1 MSWHGYGFSSSP
13 YILNGKFK
21 NIRKHIIKITSSLKN
36 QKKKKEFRETCL
48 ELADYLIKE
57 NHAPPGFEQS
67 KWDQALK
74 NWNEYQYDKIR
85 RHGGCPMIIEK
96 NDRDLLELKY
106 EAEDFYER
114 RDNELKQLRRFQLGE
129 NTYDCKTF
137 SSCTKRLQ
145 DYNVWINKSKKYF
158 EEKKMLIEKNSKTEH
173 QKIKFKIPVENLMN
187 PQTFSELSKYSITD
201 PVPPDETKE
210 NQNEKGQITAPQE
223 TPRLAMPS
231 HQAASEITSEKALVE
246 DITDARTTVIQVRNT
261 EQGSDDHELASASD
275 IGDTPVTTTSVVTE
289 DAPIIAD
296 DSASEDTI
304 VTGGTLDTT
313 VLDVSRDS
321 QITSSSA
328 KVPGTSSFQTIA
340 PKDQIISGITKGMFK
355 NKKDIKRRQVK
366 FLRII
371 TPSHY
376 KKKIQFLSHD
386 NLEDPIND
394 GEQIIKKIK
403 IQEHNINKNKN
414 TSLRKK
420 DRSITIIE
428 VHMEILEECRNKEW
442 EYNKGEFLEICQ
454 EVLKKEE
461 NRIDTNLTDDEV
473 IMENIKS
480 TNDIENQKILWNKW
494 MQRHKNFSEK
504 LRKECWFNN
513 LKNEWKEEKSYV
525 KNSEEFKKLLS
536 SDNKKDPFLEREKDT
551 WTQWISKKGTFVEQ
565 YLEKDWFERLTE
577 EVYNMSDAYE
587 NEGKKN
593 DSLFINKEELENKE
607 NYEELCK
614 YFKTKLLKK
623 LCILVFMMILE
634 DCKKEEYI
642 ENRESHFD
650 NSINEW
656 MTEENSDNKPEIE
669 ENLIDTNSDILQN
682 RKNNKINTYKGEDCL
697 RQELDEWIKENDA
710 HVNSLYSNNNVD
722 KFDQIVE

>member
-1 MSWHGYGFSSSP
+1 MRWNLSGQGLSGGLYFSNAQFRKIKNYVTTQTRSLKNAINKTEFRNKCLSIAEYLIREKDKRPQEFRKENWEAALKTWMTYYLSKGESKYGVCPAILEKSDKDLLILKYSVEDFIEQNEEYKSNLKPYQVKYKFEYKCNNKNNCTKTCGKYNEWFNDRKSYFEGKKELILQNCKNDNPIFNFPKNKCYSLMQKTLVNVPICIESTSPKELKVEKKQEASSVGTLHSTERQGDVSSKLPSSKKILIAKESHDTSESSSSP
-13 YILNGKFK
+13 E
-21 NIRKHIIKITSSLKN
+21 S
-36 QKKKKEFRETCL
+36 E
-48 ELADYLIKE
+48 A
-57 NHAPPGFEQS
+57 
-67 KWDQALK
+67 
-74 NWNEYQYDKIR
+74 
-85 RHGGCPMIIEK
+85 
-96 NDRDLLELKY
+96 LLEST
-106 EAEDFYER
+106 
-114 RDNELKQLRRFQLGE
+114 ELRVNQEKDQ
-129 NTYDCKTF
+129 TY
-137 SSCTKRLQ
+137 
-145 DYNVWINKSKKYF
+145 
-158 EEKKMLIEKNSKTEH
+158 
-173 QKIKFKIPVENLMN
+173 
-187 PQTFSELSKYSITD
+187 
-201 PVPPDETKE
+201 PPLET
-210 NQNEKGQITAPQE
+210 
-223 TPRLAMPS
+223 
-231 HQAASEITSEKALVE
+231 ASE
-246 DITDARTTVIQVRNT
+246 
-261 EQGSDDHELASASD
+261 
-275 IGDTPVTTTSVVTE
+275 
-289 DAPIIAD
+289 
-296 DSASEDTI
+296 
-304 VTGGTLDTT
+304 
-313 VLDVSRDS
+313 SR
-321 QITSSSA
+321 TSSSNN
-328 KVPGTSSFQTIA
+328 VS
-340 PKDQIISGITKGMFK
+340 IISSKSTGMFK

-371 TPSHY
+371 IPSHY

-386 NLEDPIND
+386 NLEGPIND
-394 GEQIIKKIK
+394 REQIIKKIK
-403 IQEHNINKNKN
+403 IQEHNIKKNEDM
-414 TSLRKK
+414 LHRKK
-420 DRSITIIE
+420 ERSVTMIE
-428 VHMEILEECRNKEW
+428 VHMEILEECRSKEW

-461 NRIDTNLTDDEV
+461 NIIDTNLTDDEV

-480 TNDIENQKILWNKW
+480 TSDIENQKILWNKW

-551 WTQWISKKGTFVEQ
+551 WTQWTSKKGTFVEEH
-565 YLEKDWFERLTE
+565 LEKDWFERLTE

-593 DSLFINKEELENKE
+593 DALFINKEELENKE
-607 NYEELCK
+607 NYEELFK

-656 MTEENSDNKPEIE
+656 MTEENSGNKPEIE

-682 RKNNKINTYKGEDCL
+682 RKNNKINTYKEEDCF

-710 HVNSLYSNNNVD
+710 HVNSLDSNNNVN